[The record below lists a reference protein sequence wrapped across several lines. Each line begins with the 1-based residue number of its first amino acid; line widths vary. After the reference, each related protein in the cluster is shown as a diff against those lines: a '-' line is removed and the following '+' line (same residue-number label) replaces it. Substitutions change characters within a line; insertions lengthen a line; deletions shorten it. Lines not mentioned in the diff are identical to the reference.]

1 MREADHLPDD
11 IEELKRLV
19 LEKSAALDAQH
30 TALAA
35 QIAALTAQNAA
46 LAAERDELETARATV
61 IAQTLELE
69 KLRYEVAR
77 LKRMKFG
84 RSSEQLDAQ
93 IEQMQLTLEDLEA
106 SLASLPAA
114 AVPAPK
120 APRAKPVRRPLPAQ
134 LPREDVPHPAPSSC
148 PGCGG
153 ELRAAGKD
161 IAEML
166 EWVPAHY
173 KVLRHVRPKYSCA
186 ACDTIVQ
193 APAPARPI
201 ARGLAGPGLL
211 AHVLVSKYVDHL
223 PLYRQSQIFARDGID
238 LDRSTLADWVGG
250 ASKLLEPLIDALG
263 RYVLEAGKIHG
274 DDTPVPVLCPGR
286 GTTKQGRLWTYV
298 RDDRPAGSQEPPAVL
313 FQYTPDR
320 KGEHPRA
327 HLQRFTGVLQADG
340 YAGFERLYGERIQEA
355 ACWAHVRRKFYD
367 INVAHASPIAA
378 EALARIGRLYAIEA
392 EIRGR
397 PPDERAAARNAR
409 AGPELEALQAWLH
422 ATLTTLSKKS
432 ELAVAIRYALSR
444 WAALTRYR
452 DDGRLEIDNNAAER
466 SIRPVALGR
475 KNWLFAGSDDG
486 GERAAAIY
494 SLLGTAQLNGLNVE
508 AYLRHVL
515 EHLPDHPV
523 NRVAELLPWAVAA
536 ELPSL
541 RLAA

>member
-1 MREADHLPDD
+1 MREADQLPDD
-11 IEELKRLV
+11 VEELKRLV
-19 LEKSAALDAQH
+19 LEKSAALDAQN

-35 QIAALTAQNAA
+35 QSAV
-46 LAAERDELETARATV
+46 LETANATL

-69 KLRYEVAR
+69 KLRFEIAR

-93 IEQMQLTLEDLEA
+93 IAQMQLTLEDLEA
-106 SLASLPAA
+106 SLAAFPAEA
-114 AVPAPK
+114 IPVAK
-120 APRAKPVRRPLPAQ
+120 EPRAKPARRPLPAQ
-134 LPREDVPHPAPSSC
+134 LPREDITHPAPCTC
-148 PGCGG
+148 PTCGG
-153 ELRAAGKD
+153 ELRAVGKD

-173 KVLRHVRPKYSCA
+173 KVLRHVRPKLSCA

-193 APAPARPI
+193 APAPSRPI
-201 ARGLAGPGLL
+201 ARGVAGPGLL

-250 ASKLLEPLIDALG
+250 ASQLLEPLVDALG
-263 RYVLEAGKIHG
+263 RYVLGSSKLHG

-286 GTTKQGRLWTYV
+286 GTTKQGRLWTSV
-298 RDDRPAGSQEPPAVL
+298 RDDRPAGSEEPPAVL
-313 FQYTPDR
+313 FRYSPDR
-320 KGEHPRA
+320 KGERPRV
-327 HLQRFTGVLQADG
+327 HLQSFTGTLQADG
-340 YAGFERLYGERIQEA
+340 YAGFDRLYGDRIQEA

-367 INVAHASPIAA
+367 IHVALASPIAA
-378 EALARIGRLYAIEA
+378 EALERIGQLYAIET

-397 PPDERAAARNAR
+397 PPDERAQIRRAR

-422 ATLTTLSKKS
+422 ATLATLSRKS

-508 AYLRHVL
+508 AYLRYVL
-515 EHLPDHPV
+515 ERLPDHPV
-523 NRVAELLPWAVAA
+523 NRVSELLPWAIAA